1 MDKDSID
8 EYTIITSFSL
18 FTLHPQGSWVSLGA
32 VDKGATDEYT
42 CTADNGIGE
51 AVSATTRLF
60 VNYPPE
66 VAIEKVR

>member
-1 MDKDSID
+1 M
-8 EYTIITSFSL
+8 SL
-18 FTLHPQGSWVSLGA
+18 EA
-32 VDKGATDEYT
+32 VDKGTTDEYS

-66 VAIEKVR
+66 VAIEKVRRGTGLLGTVVSGY